1 MNRVQLKLVSSL
13 EKVFPDKA
21 PLDYPE
27 EAPLSGLTNE
37 TLSFQ
42 AAFSAQWDDAWRK
55 DYVTLEIDSPLKR
68 YIRQRRVRCVPVN
81 FAAFPD
87 SDDNYLRTE
96 PGLYPDLLEDVS
108 ASRLRVFSG
117 IWQSVWIDIESDGGL
132 PAGRFP
138 INLALVNEE
147 GEQLAAASM
156 EVTILDAKL
165 PPQRL
170 IHTKWFHSDCLAQYY
185 GVEVFSEEYWRIV
198 ERQIRLAARRGIN
211 MMLTPIHTPPLD
223 TRVGGERPTVQLV
236 DITVEK
242 GQYSFGFDKLE
253 RWVRMCQ
260 DAGIQYFEMAHL
272 FTQWGA
278 GFTPK
283 IMAKVD
289 GQIKRIFGW
298 DVPVGE
304 SYGLFLSQYLPAL
317 TAELKRLGIDKV
329 SWFHISDEPSKEHLE
344 SYLKAKALA
353 VPYLEGYTVMD
364 ALSDYAFYQ
373 SGAVTKP
380 VPANNHIE
388 PFLEAKVPGLWTY
401 YCVGQYKD
409 VSNMF
414 MAMPSAR
421 NRILGVQ
428 LYKYAI
434 EGFLHWGFNF
444 YYSQSSDYLVD
455 PYYVTDGDGFAPAG
469 DAFQVYP
476 GRGGEPEES
485 IRIMV
490 TAQALYDLRA
500 LELLESLT
508 SRQHVLEL
516 IDGELSEPV
525 TFSRYPRSAQW
536 LLNLRAH
543 VNREIAQH
551 LA

>member
-13 EKVFPDKA
+13 EKVFPDQA

-42 AAFSAQWDDAWRK
+42 VAFSAQWDDAWRK

-96 PGLYPDLLEDVS
+96 PGVYPDLLEDVS

-117 IWQSVWIDIESDGGL
+117 IWQSVWIDIESSGGL

-138 INLALVNEE
+138 ISLALVNEE

-211 MMLTPIHTPPLD
+211 MILTPIHTPPLD

-242 GQYSFGFDKLE
+242 GQYSFSFDKLE

-260 DAGIQYFEMAHL
+260 DAGMKYFEMAHL

-289 GQIKRIFGW
+289 GQTKRIFGW
-298 DVPVGE
+298 NVPVGE
-304 SYGLFLSQYLPAL
+304 RYGLFLSQYLPAL

-329 SWFHISDEPSKEHLE
+329 SWFHISDEPSKDHLE
-344 SYLKAKALA
+344 SYRKAKALA
-353 VPYLEGYTVMD
+353 APYLEGYTVMD

-388 PFLEAKVPGLWTY
+388 PFLEGKVPGLWTY
-401 YCVGQYKD
+401 YCVSQYKD

-444 YYSQSSDYLVD
+444 YYSQSSDYLVN
-455 PYYVTDGDGFAPAG
+455 PYYITDGDGFAPAG

-476 GRGGEPEES
+476 GPGGEPEES

-508 SRQHVLEL
+508 SRQYVLEL

-536 LLNLRAH
+536 LLNLRAR
-543 VNREIAQH
+543 VNREIAAH

>member
-156 EVTILDAKL
+156 EVTILDAKR

-525 TFSRYPRSAQW
+525 TFSRYRRSAQW
-536 LLNLRAH
+536 LLNLRAR

>member
-13 EKVFPDKA
+13 EKVFPDQA

-55 DYVTLEIDSPLKR
+55 DYATLEIESPLKP

-96 PGLYPDLLEDVS
+96 PGVYPDLLEEVS

-117 IWQSVWIDIESDGGL
+117 IWQSVWIDIACDEGL

-138 INLALVNEE
+138 VQVSLVNDE
-147 GEQLAAASM
+147 GELLAKASM

-185 GVEVFSEEYWRIV
+185 GVEVFSEDYWRIV
-198 ERQIRLAARRGIN
+198 ERQIRLAVRRGIN
-211 MMLTPIHTPPLD
+211 MILTPIHTPPLD

-236 DITVEK
+236 DVYRK
-242 GQYSFGFDKLE
+242 QGQYSFGFEKLE

-260 DAGIQYFEMAHL
+260 GAGMKYFEMAHL

-283 IMAKVD
+283 IIAEVD
-289 GQIKRIFGW
+289 GETKRIFGW

-329 SWFHISDEPSKEHLE
+329 SWFHISDEPSKDHLE
-344 SYLKAKALA
+344 SYRKAKELA
-353 VPYLEGYTVMD
+353 EPYLKGFTVMD

-388 PFLEAKVPGLWTY
+388 PFLEGKVPGLWTY

-428 LYKYAI
+428 LYKYNI

-444 YYSQSSDYLVD
+444 YYSQSSDYLVN

-485 IRIMV
+485 IRMMV

-508 SRQHVLEL
+508 SRAHVMEL
-516 IDGELSEPV
+516 IDGDLSEPV
-525 TFSRYPRSAQW
+525 TFSRYPQSAQW
-536 LLNLRAH
+536 LLNLRAR
-543 VNREIAQH
+543 VNREIAEH
-551 LA
+551 LK

>member
-68 YIRQRRVRCVPVN
+68 YIRQRRVRYVPVN

-536 LLNLRAH
+536 LLNLRAR

>member
-13 EKVFPDKA
+13 EKVFPDQA

-55 DYVTLEIDSPLKR
+55 DYATLEIESPLKP

-96 PGLYPDLLEDVS
+96 PGVYPDLLEDVS

-117 IWQSVWIDIESDGGL
+117 IWQSVWIDIACDEGL

-138 INLALVNEE
+138 VQVSLVNDE
-147 GEQLAAASM
+147 GELLAKASM

-185 GVEVFSEEYWRIV
+185 GVEVFSEDYWRIV
-198 ERQIRLAARRGIN
+198 ERQIRLAVRRGIN
-211 MMLTPIHTPPLD
+211 MILTPIHTPPLD

-236 DITVEK
+236 DVYRK
-242 GQYSFGFDKLE
+242 QGQYSFGFEKLE

-260 DAGIQYFEMAHL
+260 GAGMKYFEMAHL

-283 IMAKVD
+283 IIAEVD
-289 GQIKRIFGW
+289 GETKRIFGW

-329 SWFHISDEPSKEHLE
+329 SWFHISDEPSKDHLE
-344 SYLKAKALA
+344 SYRKAKELA
-353 VPYLEGYTVMD
+353 EPYLKGFTVMD

-388 PFLEAKVPGLWTY
+388 
-401 YCVGQYKD
+401 
-409 VSNMF
+409 
-414 MAMPSAR
+414 
-421 NRILGVQ
+421 
-428 LYKYAI
+428 
-434 EGFLHWGFNF
+434 GFLHWGFNF
-444 YYSQSSDYLVD
+444 YYSQSSDYLVN

-485 IRIMV
+485 IRMMV

-508 SRQHVLEL
+508 SRAHVMEL

-525 TFSRYPRSAQW
+525 TFSRYPQSAQW
-536 LLNLRAH
+536 LLNLRAR
-543 VNREIAQH
+543 VNREIAEH
-551 LA
+551 LK

>member
-536 LLNLRAH
+536 LLNLRAR

>member
-138 INLALVNEE
+138 INLALVNDE

-536 LLNLRAH
+536 LLNLRAR

>member
-298 DVPVGE
+298 DVLVGE

-536 LLNLRAH
+536 LLNLRAR

>member
-476 GRGGEPEES
+476 GHGGEPEES

-536 LLNLRAH
+536 LLNLRAR

>member
-1 MNRVQLKLVSSL
+1 
-13 EKVFPDKA
+13 
-21 PLDYPE
+21 
-27 EAPLSGLTNE
+27 
-37 TLSFQ
+37 
-42 AAFSAQWDDAWRK
+42 
-55 DYVTLEIDSPLKR
+55 
-68 YIRQRRVRCVPVN
+68 
-81 FAAFPD
+81 
-87 SDDNYLRTE
+87 
-96 PGLYPDLLEDVS
+96 
-108 ASRLRVFSG
+108 
-117 IWQSVWIDIESDGGL
+117 
-132 PAGRFP
+132 
-138 INLALVNEE
+138 
-147 GEQLAAASM
+147 
-156 EVTILDAKL
+156 
-165 PPQRL
+165 
-170 IHTKWFHSDCLAQYY
+170 
-185 GVEVFSEEYWRIV
+185 
-198 ERQIRLAARRGIN
+198 
-211 MMLTPIHTPPLD
+211 
-223 TRVGGERPTVQLV
+223 
-236 DITVEK
+236 
-242 GQYSFGFDKLE
+242 
-253 RWVRMCQ
+253 
-260 DAGIQYFEMAHL
+260 MAHL

-298 DVPVGE
+298 DVLVGE

-536 LLNLRAH
+536 LLNLRAR